1 MSLYNQIID
10 AYPELEVTSDKDEFQ
25 NGSIMLKDDG
35 DGIAY
40 IAKWDYEQ
48 PILAQSIKIVQYH
61 LSKWLNGS
69 IFYLHIKGD

>member
-35 DGIAY
+35 NGIAY
-40 IAKWDYEQ
+40 IAKWEYNK
-48 PILAQSIKIVQYH
+48 PIPDGLTLGKPTAQH
-61 LSKWLNGS
+61 NL
-69 IFYLHIKGD
+69 

>member
-35 DGIAY
+35 NGIAY
-40 IAKWDYEQ
+40 IAKWEYNK
-48 PILAQSIKIVQYH
+48 PIPDGLTLGKPTA
-61 LSKWLNGS
+61 
-69 IFYLHIKGD
+69 